1 MRLAL
6 KIVAAAL
13 SVLAIVTGIVFTIP
27 QSRELVINT
36 LAEKSKVY
44 EEQLSLNQELE
55 NQKSMVSNE
64 LVNLQNQKQTLENII
79 EILEND
85 STADKQLIQ
94 NYINEVEE
102 LNRQI
107 QNLENIRVS
116 VNNGSI
122 TYRGSYSGFHYW
134 VFDDNDMP
142 IYQNYNAGTHYG
154 ENQYMGEHLM
164 YEIDHY
170 VSEIAS
176 MQKSLSYTNDTILY
190 SYNVYQIVIGPY
202 GLMWDQHNVEHR
214 FASDAV
220 IDLEFIFNAGNIN
233 ADDLKTLIDNYSHYN
248 VKIDYSFDLNADG
261 LISSITCNFKV
272 TSN

>member
-44 EEQLSLNQELE
+44 EEQVNLNQELE
-55 NQKSMVSNE
+55 SQKSMVSNE
-64 LVNLQNQKQTLENII
+64 LINLQNQKQTLENVI

-107 QNLENIRVS
+107 QMFEGIRRDLDV
-116 VNNGSI
+116 GSI
-122 TYRGSYSGFHYW
+122 TYTGSYLGIHYW
-134 VFDDNDMP
+134 IFDDYNQRL
-142 IYQNYNAGTHYG
+142 YQNYNSGTHYYEYYFIG
-154 ENQYMGEHLM
+154 ETILS
-164 YEIDHY
+164 EIDRY
-170 VSEIAS
+170 LIETEL
-176 MQKSLSYTNDTILY
+176 MNKSLSLSTDTVLTG
-190 SYNVYQIVIGPY
+190 YNAYQIVIGPY
-202 GLMWDQHNVEHR
+202 GIMCDQ
-214 FASDAV
+214 
-220 IDLEFIFNAGNIN
+220 
-233 ADDLKTLIDNYSHYN
+233 
-248 VKIDYSFDLNADG
+248 YSFDYYFTNDAVMNLEFTFNDEIVSASDLKNSIGNHDQYMFKINYSFNLNADG